1 MKGEG
6 IPNGLIYVF
15 SKIQQSNKDLHEYE
29 SSAFSD
35 DFKYL
40 SGVKM

>member
-1 MKGEG
+1 M
-6 IPNGLIYVF
+6 GLYIF
-15 SKIQQSNKDLHEYE
+15 LKIQQSNKDLHEYE
-29 SSAFSD
+29 SSAFND